1 MIGSLKK
8 ARAKL
13 GVALVK
19 ACQRGFWRR
28 SLLRLRIR
36 FLSTERPRRFPIR
49 IQIEATNK
57 CNLRCPCCSHSR
69 ESRAGEHLSPETL
82 EQILR
87 RLSPTP
93 RRVVLSGIGEPLLN
107 PSFFPMVDLLAQRGI
122 RCEFYTNGTMLTP
135 PAQQAILSRANIAMV
150 NISCDGA
157 TKETFESLRLGA
169 DFERWQRLVRQF
181 LADARQQRGP
191 TLSVGANVVLCREN
205 LAEIGEIMRLL
216 AGLGFGHVYLMHPI
230 PVDDTAA
237 ALCASPAELAAA
249 SEAEMV
255 RLGRTLGLAVTC
267 SFQRSGSAG
276 SVFPRCTQPWEYIF
290 VRVNGDVA
298 PCCALFGSDRAEVMG
313 NLLEQDFATI
323 WHGDR
328 FRSYR
333 RSNADGTNALCRV
346 CPYY

>member
-1 MIGSLKK
+1 MGSLKK
-8 ARAKL
+8 ACAKL
-13 GVALVK
+13 GAALVK

-36 FLSTERPRRFPIR
+36 FLATGRPRRFPSR
-49 IQIEATNK
+49 VQIEATTK
-57 CNLRCPCCSHSR
+57 CNLRCPCCSHSH

-122 RCEFYTNGTMLTP
+122 GCKFYTNGTMLTP
-135 PAQQAILSRANIAMV
+135 PAEQAILSRANIAVV

-169 DFERWQRLVRQF
+169 DFERWRRLVRQF
-181 LADARQQRGP
+181 LADARQRRGP

-205 LAEIGEIMRLL
+205 LAEIGQIMRLL
-216 AGLGFGHVYLMHPI
+216 ASLGFGHVYLMHPI
-230 PVDDTAA
+230 PVNDTAA

-249 SEAEMV
+249 SKAEMV

-290 VRVNGDVA
+290 VRVNGNVA
-298 PCCALFGSDRAEVMG
+298 PCFALFGSDRAEVMG
-313 NLLEQDFATI
+313 NLLDRISPPSGTATVFAPTAA
-323 WHGDR
+323 
-328 FRSYR
+328 
-333 RSNADGTNALCRV
+333 SNADGTNALCRV